1 MRCLS
6 LRCVAMCCY
15 AMLCYAMLC
24 YAMLRYAMLCYAMLC
39 CANLGAISGRLE
51 AVLRRSWGLFRIIFE
66 LFWAV
71 WRPTESD
78 PKTTVLATSHFF
90 EDVSSEIALFVRTT
104 S

>member
-1 MRCLS
+1 MVLASWGYPGSPLGGLLGCL
-6 LRCVAMCCY
+6 
-15 AMLCYAMLC
+15 
-24 YAMLRYAMLCYAMLC
+24 
-39 CANLGAISGRLE
+39 GRLE
-51 AVLRRSWGLFRIIFE
+51 AVLGRSWGLFGAIFE

-71 WRPTESD
+71 WRPSESD